1 MIPIE
6 LGGTTFPGR
15 VWTAAG
21 CGGTGRELAAYA
33 DLARLGGFVTR
44 TITVRPRQGP
54 ADRRWRELPG
64 GLLHTD
70 GLQNPGLDGFLATE
84 LPWLAQQQAPVVVS
98 VAAEEPAEYAE
109 LARRV
114 GASPGVRGVEVNL
127 SAPEWADDPRRAA
140 QLANPFQVGKI
151 LGTVR
156 AEVPRGLP
164 VLAKLGARDDAAA
177 LARAAQDAGADA
189 VVLAN
194 APPGHGG
201 RGAGP
206 MGLSGPALRPLA
218 LRAVAAVHAE
228 VTGLPVVG
236 VGGVASA
243 TDARAFLDAGAVAV
257 QVGTACLLDPTAAL
271 CISEDLDPDTEPDT
285 GLDGADPEGHR

>member
-1 MIPIE
+1 MTAIA

-44 TITVRPRQGP
+44 TITLQPRQG
-54 ADRRWRELPG
+54 AAGRRWRELPG
-64 GLLHTD
+64 GLLHAI

-98 VAAEEPAEYAE
+98 IAAEGQAEYAE
-109 LARRV
+109 LARRI
-114 GASPGVRGVEVNL
+114 GSSPGVRGVEVNL
-127 SAPEWADDPRRAA
+127 SVPEWADDRRLAGP
-140 QLANPFQVGKI
+140 LANPFQVGKV
-151 LGTVR
+151 LDTVR

-164 VLAKLGARDDAAA
+164 VLAKLGARDDAVA
-177 LARAAQDAGADA
+177 LARAAQDAGVDA

-194 APPGHGG
+194 AAAG
-201 RGAGP
+201 RDDAGDVP
-206 MGLSGPALRPLA
+206 MALSGPALRPLA

-228 VTGLPVVG
+228 VPGLPLVG
-236 VGGVASA
+236 CGGVNAA

-257 QVGTACLLDPTAAL
+257 QVGTACLVDPTAAIR
-271 CISEDLDPDTEPDT
+271 ISEDLDPSPDAT
-285 GLDGADPEGHR
+285 DPEGHR